1 MKKASMMLRYSDA
14 FIRRAGSRFFGILE
28 AAQSEW
34 RGGTAR
40 TCLRDKTQRIRGA
53 AMIDRKH
60 SRALSGFVAASGT
73 VAASGNITT
82 KGRLICWLL
91 FSSR

>member
-1 MKKASMMLRYSDA
+1 
-14 FIRRAGSRFFGILE
+14 
-28 AAQSEW
+28 
-34 RGGTAR
+34 
-40 TCLRDKTQRIRGA
+40 
-53 AMIDRKH
+53 MIDRKH
-60 SRALSGFVAASGT
+60 SRALSEFVAASGT

>member
-14 FIRRAGSRFFGILE
+14 FIRRAGSRSFGILE

-60 SRALSGFVAASGT
+60 SRALSEFVAASGT